1 MKENYFYSFIILL
14 FNSKKREEYINS
26 EILKILNNKNY
37 KGKNQK
43 IYKIIAKKLNLK
55 EKLN

>member
-43 IYKIIAKKLNLK
+43 IDKIIAKKLNLK
-55 EKLN
+55 DNLN